1 MREWL
6 SGRASPCQGERR
18 EFESRLPL
26 HVGASVISLAPIFF
40 LVPLGVDINPQFYW
54 GKIKALAYEN
64 KTAYDIIV
72 NGLATAL
79 LKYQGGFK
87 QC

>member
-1 MREWL
+1 LRKNENKKNVDD
-6 SGRASPCQGERR
+6 
-18 EFESRLPL
+18 F
-26 HVGASVISLAPIFF
+26 VNIFL
-40 LVPLGVDINPQFYW
+40 LVPLGVEINPQFYW
-54 GKIKALAYEN
+54 GKIKALAYAN
-64 KTAYDIIV
+64 KTSSDIIV

>member
-1 MREWL
+1 M
-6 SGRASPCQGERR
+6 AIKTHYKCPVDFMC
-18 EFESRLPL
+18 
-26 HVGASVISLAPIFF
+26 VF

>member
-1 MREWL
+1 MHNRYQRNDGLEFV
-6 SGRASPCQGERR
+6 PNRR
-18 EFESRLPL
+18 FD
-26 HVGASVISLAPIFF
+26 
-40 LVPLGVDINPQFYW
+40 LVPLGVEINPQFYW